1 MSANQAPTLY
11 LIPTFLDEQALAPL
25 PTYILDAVKQCEVF
39 FVENERSARR
49 YLKMLW
55 KEMVIDNYEWFPI
68 HKAEEEVKAVFR
80 QKLKEGK
87 TIGLISEAGCPG
99 IADPGQLLTEAA
111 HQAGATVKPLVGP
124 SSILLALMASGLNG
138 QQFRFSGYLPV
149 DNAGRAKALKDLEA
163 DSQRLNC
170 TEIFI
175 ETPYRNN
182 QLLATIL
189 QTCRPTTR
197 LCIAANLTGPG
208 EYIRTLSI
216 ADWNKLPAPGAG
228 TTTSLPDLHKQP
240 AIFCLLA

>member
-1 MSANQAPTLY
+1 MSATLY

-25 PTYILDAVKQCEVF
+25 PAYILDAVKQCQVF

-55 KEMVIDNYEWFPI
+55 KEMVIDNYQWYPI

-99 IADPGQLLTEAA
+99 VADPGQILTASA
-111 HQAGATVKPLVGP
+111 HEAGAIVKPLVGP

-149 DNAGRAKALKDLEA
+149 DNAGRAKALKELEA
-163 DSQRLNC
+163 ESQRLHC
-170 TEIFI
+170 TQIFI

-182 QLLATIL
+182 QLVATIL
-189 QTCRPTTR
+189 QTCRPATR
-197 LCIAANLTGPG
+197 LCIAANLTGPN
-208 EYIRTLSI
+208 EYIRTHTIAEWRKLSAGP
-216 ADWNKLPAPGAG
+216 ADAALPE
-228 TTTSLPDLHKQP
+228 LHKQP